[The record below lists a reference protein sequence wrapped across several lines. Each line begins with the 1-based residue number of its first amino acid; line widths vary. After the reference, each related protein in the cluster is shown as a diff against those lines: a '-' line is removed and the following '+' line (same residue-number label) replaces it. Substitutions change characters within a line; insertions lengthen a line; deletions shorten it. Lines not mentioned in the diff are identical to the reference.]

1 MDWIGLRLSIS
12 DLVRRFGSLRG
23 RCAGGFLGIQRFR
36 GGAVVGGNATG
47 GPVVDWI
54 GFRPSSPD
62 SVRDLGVPGG
72 YLAETDCRATSRT
85 LVFCGFVGVLWLV
98 ARCWWTSVWAGS
110 DVVV

>member
-47 GPVVDWI
+47 GSVMDWI
-54 GFRPSSPD
+54 GFVVPISD
-62 SVRDLGVPGG
+62 LVRGSGWS
-72 YLAETDCRATSRT
+72 E
-85 LVFCGFVGVLWLV
+85 WLV
-98 ARCWWTSVWAGS
+98 
-110 DVVV
+110 

>member
-1 MDWIGLRLSIS
+1 MCQW
-12 DLVRRFGSLRG
+12 LVFVVFMGRWSL
-23 RCAGGFLGIQRFR
+23 
-36 GGAVVGGNATG
+36 AVCGTG
-47 GPVVDWI
+47 VAAVRVTADARVDWI